1 MLFEGKLYSIRKM
14 EDVDETLHVSIL
26 IIRDHPVFQGHF
38 PDNPVLPGVCTLHII
53 GELLSKYLNL
63 KLKLVKS
70 ENIKF
75 INLVVPVENTI
86 LDYNFSISYKEENIV
101 SVKCSVTNN
110 EVEILKMKG
119 SYLCQKI

>member
-1 MLFEGKLYSIRKM
+1 MLFKDKLYSIRKM
-14 EDVDETLHVSIL
+14 EGVGETLHVSIL
-26 IIRDHPVFQGHF
+26 IIRDHLVFKGHF

-53 GELLSKYLNL
+53 GELLSKYLDL
-63 KLKLVKS
+63 KLRLVKS
-70 ENIKF
+70 DSIKF

-86 LDYNFSISYKEENIV
+86 LDYKFSISNKEENIV

-119 SYLCQKI
+119 SYLCQQN